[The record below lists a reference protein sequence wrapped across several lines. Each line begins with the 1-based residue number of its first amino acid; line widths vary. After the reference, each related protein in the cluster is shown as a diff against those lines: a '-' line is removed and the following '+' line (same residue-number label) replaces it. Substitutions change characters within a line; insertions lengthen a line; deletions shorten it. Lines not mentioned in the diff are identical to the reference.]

1 MSAEEQKGRYRWRRP
16 FRARRSSND
25 LFQDQP
31 TPFAGGLLHVLPS
44 FQSFES
50 ADKEVEIM
58 RNREHRF
65 SSMAVWRL
73 ICNLTHL
80 SRAFMPIR

>member
-1 MSAEEQKGRYRWRRP
+1 MSRRAISAEL
-16 FRARRSSND
+16 RARRSSND

-58 RNREHRF
+58 RNPEHRF